1 MITETVWC
9 KLDRAR
15 WELREALNALED
27 DPDLTADDKSDV
39 QILEAVYGEFSVTVD
54 RLLAG
59 MTRAAE

>member
-1 MITETVWC
+1 MITEATWW

-15 WELREALNALED
+15 WELNDALTTLED
-27 DPDLTADDKSDV
+27 DADLSADEKRDV

-59 MTRAAE
+59 MEEKA